1 MDGSYVI
8 KEDNKITIHNAKDK
22 KGFVINPDN
31 TLVLDNQIATNK
43 VTNHEVNF
51 TPHNIG
57 VYKVDMICVDGGRNG
72 AETLYFE
79 VTGDGFNNTIWF
91 YILILALSAGIMIA
105 GFKLTDPT
113 ITMFGTFG
121 LYFLAIYILRFGIV
135 GMKDV
140 TTTWAIGLIT
150 LGVAMYVS
158 ARIGLEIINS

>member
-1 MDGSYVI
+1 
-8 KEDNKITIHNAKDK
+8 
-22 KGFVINPDN
+22 
-31 TLVLDNQIATNK
+31 
-43 VTNHEVNF
+43 
-51 TPHNIG
+51 
-57 VYKVDMICVDGGRNG
+57 
-72 AETLYFE
+72 
-79 VTGDGFNNTIWF
+79 
-91 YILILALSAGIMIA
+91 MIA